1 MAITAARRR
10 KVSPAPRARG
20 RAGARLANTAMS
32 ERRAI
37 ILEAATRRF
46 AEHGFAATTVRQ
58 IADDVN
64 ILSGSLYHHFV
75 TKDEM
80 LHEIVRDAVQQMRKN
95 ALRIAQAPL
104 DAEHRLVALILLDLG
119 ELTRNQKVHAILASE
134 RRLFRQNTE
143 FAYVVKAKKD
153 TYQAWSRVVQDGID
167 ARLFRSDI
175 DVFLTILTILRML
188 NSAADWF
195 RNDDAHGVGDGSGS
209 SYTLDEVIDF
219 HLEFVLSAIRTPA
232 RESEPIPRK
241 ACEELGRF
249 RD

>member
-1 MAITAARRR
+1 
-10 KVSPAPRARG
+10 
-20 RAGARLANTAMS
+20 
-32 ERRAI
+32 
-37 ILEAATRRF
+37 
-46 AEHGFAATTVRQ
+46 
-58 IADDVN
+58 
-64 ILSGSLYHHFV
+64 
-75 TKDEM
+75 M

-119 ELTRNQKVHAILASE
+119 ELTRNHQVHAILANE
-134 RRLFRQNTE
+134 RRLFRQNSE

-153 TYQAWSRVVQDGID
+153 TYSAWRRVVQDGID

-175 DVFLTILTILRML
+175 DIFLTILTILRML

-209 SYTLDEVIDF
+209 SYTLDKVIDF

-232 RESEPIPRK
+232 REPEPIPRK